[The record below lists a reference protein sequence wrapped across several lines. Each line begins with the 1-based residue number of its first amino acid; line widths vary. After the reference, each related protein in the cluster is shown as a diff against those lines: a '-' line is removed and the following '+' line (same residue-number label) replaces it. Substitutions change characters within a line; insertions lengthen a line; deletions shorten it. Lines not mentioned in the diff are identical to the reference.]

1 MRDAGFMNPKVRLP
15 ELRRKE
21 QLADGTSQAWKSQ
34 NPTNSVS
41 SPVLIKLIDDVASS
55 KYFWVQNI
63 RELLWRKLVFG
74 KQLFKRAPNTEFWEL
89 YFCGT
94 LGVALIKA
102 R

>member
-1 MRDAGFMNPKVRLP
+1 M
-15 ELRRKE
+15 
-21 QLADGTSQAWKSQ
+21 
-34 NPTNSVS
+34 
-41 SPVLIKLIDDVASS
+41 
-55 KYFWVQNI
+55 QNI